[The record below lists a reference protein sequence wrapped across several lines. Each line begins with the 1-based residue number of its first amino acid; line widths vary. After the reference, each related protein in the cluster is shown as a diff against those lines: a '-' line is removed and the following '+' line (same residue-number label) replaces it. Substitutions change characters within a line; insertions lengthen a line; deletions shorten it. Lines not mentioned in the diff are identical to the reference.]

1 MAVETLF
8 AQIIQEASSA
18 CGRETSMLP
27 VCCICGLLR
36 DETGASL
43 NCERWVTQRTYRQT
57 YGVNPADCLLTH
69 TYCPDCFTQ
78 FMDRIKIRAA

>member
-8 AQIIQEASSA
+8 AQIIHEAPSA
-18 CGRETSMLP
+18 SGRETSMLP

-43 NCERWVTQRTYRQT
+43 NCERWVTQRKYRQT

-78 FMDRIKIRAA
+78 VMDRI

>member
-1 MAVETLF
+1 MAGETLS
-8 AQIIQEASSA
+8 AQIIHEASSA
-18 CGRETSMLP
+18 SGRETLMLP

-43 NCERWVTQRTYRQT
+43 DCERWVTQRAYRQT
-57 YGVNPADCLLTH
+57 YGVDPADCLLTH

-78 FMDRIKIRAA
+78 VMDRR